1 MSSWVK
7 EASMDNACHAEGNM
21 LVLMELP
28 FALEE
33 NIGLF
38 AAAFMGHLTSSNRLD
53 LKLVLKNVVAFFS
66 S

>member
-1 MSSWVK
+1 
-7 EASMDNACHAEGNM
+7 M

-66 S
+66 LNNRVCT